1 MALVELHSDLVA
13 REVMRQSVAERPYF
27 EALRKGHLDLTW
39 YRATPGDGV
48 WGTWGVRS
56 PVSRRGL
63 TLMDIDRDCMPGA
76 VGPPGSMPRGAGIEP
91 GFDARPWEINEKWE
105 VWADN
110 LQSLYEEACS
120 RQWHATAD
128 IDWANLEALPPDQ
141 ERALC
146 QFITF
151 LCMGEYLVTDLIAP
165 WIPKFNT
172 YFHEIKL
179 FMATQAMDEAR
190 HTEVFRKRL
199 HANGGGIGMA
209 IKLGSG
215 LTDSA
220 SLFTSWEA
228 LSYAIHVVFEGAILS
243 MFRFG
248 EFLGQTDVDKQLF
261 RMVMQDEAR
270 HVSYGTMHLKYLL
283 ENAPDADVR
292 REHLHEIA
300 SGAEAFFFDLFFCN
314 PATIESCAIL
324 AGGGLDGVD
333 AGLAVY
339 QSVYRQMREEYLL
352 RTERAGFDR
361 RDRCWFPESLPF

>member
-1 MALVELHSDLVA
+1 MALIELDPDVDARTAMAAAVA
-13 REVMRQSVAERPYF
+13 DRPYF
-27 EALRKGHLDLTW
+27 RNLRAGVVDLGW
-39 YRATPGDGV
+39 YHAEPGDGV
-48 WGTWGVRS
+48 WGTWGS
-56 PVSRRGL
+56 KATVSRRGL
-63 TLMDIDRDCMPGA
+63 TLMDADRDLMPGT
-76 VGPPGSMPRGAGIEP
+76 VGPPGSQPRGAGVEP
-91 GFDARPWEINEKWE
+91 GSTLSTWEINDKYE
-105 VWADN
+105 VWAEN

-128 IDWANLEALPPDQ
+128 IDWAHLEALPPDQ

-146 QFITF
+146 QFVTF
-151 LCMGEYLVTDLIAP
+151 LSMAEYLVTDAIAP
-165 WIPKFNT
+165 WIPRFNT

-199 HANGGGIGMA
+199 LANGGGMGMA
-209 IKLGSG
+209 IKLGTS
-215 LTDSA
+215 LVDSTH
-220 SLFTSWEA
+220 LFTSWDS
-228 LSYAIHVVFEGAILS
+228 LSYAIHVVFEGAVLS

-248 EFLGQTDVDKQLF
+248 EFLGHTDTDKQLF

-283 ENAPDADVR
+283 ENAPDPERR
-292 REHLHEIA
+292 REELHQIA

-324 AGGGLDGVD
+324 AGGGVDGMAD
-333 AGLAVY
+333 GLVAY
-339 QSVYRQMREEYLL
+339 QGVYRQMREEYLA
-352 RTERAGFDR
+352 RTERAGLDR